1 MKLAPTWRRG
11 WDSKSA
17 IGMASWGSARRRP
30 SWHDFPAAENAAL
43 RHFLKRGFESH
54 QLKMPKKKETMTNCP
69 AAFSAL
75 FLSFFP
81 IYWEMT
87 IPPPPA
93 RADNT
98 KIKRNAN

>member
-1 MKLAPTWRRG
+1 MAVTNRYTRAASITSFSMAP
-11 WDSKSA
+11 KSDES
-17 IGMASWGSARRRP
+17 IG
-30 SWHDFPAAENAAL
+30 L
-43 RHFLKRGFESH
+43 RNKR
-54 QLKMPKKKETMTNCP
+54 QIKVIKMPKIKETTTNCP
-69 AAFSAL
+69 AALSAL

>member
-54 QLKMPKKKETMTNCP
+54 QL
-69 AAFSAL
+69 
-75 FLSFFP
+75 
-81 IYWEMT
+81 
-87 IPPPPA
+87 
-93 RADNT
+93 
-98 KIKRNAN
+98 